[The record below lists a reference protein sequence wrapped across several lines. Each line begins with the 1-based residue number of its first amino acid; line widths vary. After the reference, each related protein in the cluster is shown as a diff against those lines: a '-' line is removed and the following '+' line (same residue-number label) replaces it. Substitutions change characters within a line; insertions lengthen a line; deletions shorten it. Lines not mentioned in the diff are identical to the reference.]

1 MRRVRTRFAPSPTG
15 FLHIGGLRTALYNY
29 LLARHYGGDFILRI
43 EDTDQTRFVPEA
55 QDYITQSLNWLK
67 IMPNE
72 GVGVGGSYGPYI
84 QSQRKEIYQKYALR
98 LVENG
103 WAYYAFDTDEEL
115 EEMHQRLINS
125 NISNPQ
131 YNFISREFMK
141 NSLTLSPEEVKRRI
155 DNGYKYVIRFKIPAK
170 ETVRFYD
177 VVRGWIKV
185 DSSTLDDKVLLKS
198 DGMATYHLASVVDDH
213 LMDISHV
220 IRGEEWL
227 PSAPLHIL
235 MYKAFGWGETMPSFV
250 HLSLL
255 LKPDGKG
262 KLSKRDA
269 DEGGFSIFP
278 LSYFDE
284 RINKEVLGLREQGFL
299 PEAIVNAVSLL
310 GWSPGCNKEIYHLDE
325 LIESFSVEK
334 LQKAGARFNFKKIE
348 WFNHQF
354 IKMKS
359 ITAILEYI
367 KNKSNDAMYNKYSS
381 EELEQIGVWA
391 RERATTTEDIYTVV
405 KPFFEDVK
413 ICDEKLEKLVNLF
426 DKSNIYNSIGF
437 IDSFLDIIKDRV
449 WAPEELHRIIKD
461 RLSTEGLELKD
472 VMPVF
477 RMAIF
482 GSINGPDV
490 VTSIIILG
498 QEITLQ
504 RVNNLKTI
512 IVSYYDQGQK

>member
-29 LLARHYGGDFILRI
+29 LLAKHYDGDFILRI
-43 EDTDQTRFVPEA
+43 EDTDQTRFVPAA
-55 QDYITQSLNWLK
+55 QDYILESLKWLN

-72 GVGVGGSYGPYI
+72 GVGVGGQYGPYI
-84 QSQRKEIYQKYALR
+84 QSQRKKIYQDYALR
-98 LVENG
+98 LVESG

-115 EEMHQRLINS
+115 EAMHQRLLNS

-131 YNFISREFMK
+131 YNSISREFMK
-141 NSLTLSPEEVKRRI
+141 NSLTLSAEEVKDRI
-155 DNGYKYVIRFKIPAK
+155 YRGDKYVIRFKIPSK
-170 ETVRFYD
+170 EIIRFHD

-220 IRGEEWL
+220 IRGEEWI
-227 PSAPLHIL
+227 PSTPLHIL
-235 MYKAFGWGETMPSFV
+235 MYKAFDWEESIPSFV

-278 LSYFDE
+278 LSYFDP
-284 RINKEVLGLREQGFL
+284 RTNKEVVGLREKGFL
-299 PEAIVNAVSLL
+299 PEAIINAVSLL
-310 GWSPGCNKEIYHLDE
+310 GWNPGNNKEIYNLDE
-325 LIESFSVEK
+325 LIEAFSIEK

-354 IKMKS
+354 IMKKS
-359 ITAILEYI
+359 NLDILEYI
-367 KNKSNDAMYNKYSS
+367 KKKANQDWYDRYTF
-381 EELEQIGVWA
+381 EQIEQICCLA
-391 RERATTTEDIYTVV
+391 RERSTTTEEIYTAV
-405 KPFFEDVK
+405 KPFFEDII
-413 ICDEKLEKLVNLF
+413 ICEEKLEELVKLFEINKIDLALDF
-426 DKSNIYNSIGF
+426 ISKFLNDIRDKSWQ
-437 IDSFLDIIKDRV
+437 K
-449 WAPEELHRIIKD
+449 EELHELIKD
-461 RLSTEGLELKD
+461 KLSQEGLDFRD

-477 RMAIF
+477 RMALF
-482 GSINGPDV
+482 GNINGPDII
-490 VTSIIILG
+490 TSIIILG
-498 QEITLQ
+498 KETTFK
-504 RVNNLKTI
+504 RVNNLKTNI
-512 IVSYYDQGQK
+512 AQYYAKREN

>member
-15 FLHIGGLRTALYNY
+15 FLHIGGIRTALYNY
-29 LLARHYGGDFILRI
+29 LLSKHYNGDFILRI

-55 QDYITQSLNWLK
+55 QDYIIQSLNWLK
-67 IMPNE
+67 IIPNE
-72 GVGVGGSYGPYI
+72 GVGVGGACAPYI
-84 QSQRKEIYQKYALR
+84 QSQRKKIYQDYALR
-98 LVENG
+98 LVEMG
-103 WAYYAFDTDEEL
+103 WAYYAFDTEAEL
-115 EEMHQRLINS
+115 EAMHQRLISS

-141 NSLTLSPEEVKRRI
+141 NSLTLSKQEVRDRI
-155 DNGYKYVIRFKIPAK
+155 DNGEPYVIRFKIPPK
-170 ETVRFYD
+170 ETIRFHD

-213 LMDISHV
+213 LMNISHV

-235 MYKAFGWGETMPSFV
+235 MYKTLGWDDTMPYFI

-278 LSYFDE
+278 LSYFDA
-284 RINKEVLGLREQGFL
+284 RFGNKVVGLREKGFL
-299 PEAIVNAVSLL
+299 PEAIINAISLL
-310 GWSPGCNKEIYHLDE
+310 GWSPGGNKEIYSLDE

-354 IKMKS
+354 IIRKS
-359 ITAILEYI
+359 IPEILEYI
-367 KNKSNDAMYNKYSS
+367 KSKAPEEWYNKYSC
-381 EELEQIGVWA
+381 EQLEQIGVLA
-391 RERATTTEDIYTVV
+391 RERATTTDEIYTIV
-405 KPFFEDVK
+405 KPFFENIK
-413 ICDEKLEKLVNLF
+413 ICDVQIDKLV
-426 DKSNIYNSIGF
+426 SIFNKNKIDVAICF
-437 IDSFLDIIKDRV
+437 ITKFLESIENQHWHK
-449 WAPEELHRIIKD
+449 EELHDTIKYQ
-461 RLSTEGLELKD
+461 LSQDGLELKD
-472 VMPVF
+472 VMPIF

-482 GSINGPDV
+482 GNINGPDIII
-490 VTSIIILG
+490 SIIILG
-498 QEITLQ
+498 QDITLQ
-504 RVNNLKTI
+504 RVNNFKTI
-512 IVSYYDQGQK
+512 MASYYEKISK